1 MPIDDAAFPHLDRFS
16 GFTKREYATL
26 MLKQG
31 MLANTGIPSDAGR
44 LAMVKAAATLA
55 SDAIEFT
62 AREAPD

>member
-1 MPIDDAAFPHLDRFS
+1 MSIDDPAFPHLDHSS

-26 MLKQG
+26 MLMQG

-44 LAMVKAAATLA
+44 LAMIKAAAALA